1 MWFEFLIAIDTLE
14 RSMTRSSIL
23 ATVGFAIL
31 GFSASAQTTYL
42 GNGQTGFG
50 GPVGLGQLTLSD
62 NGTTITG
69 TFTPGTSGFG
79 GNGLVL
85 YIDSG
90 PGGFAS
96 TAGFTD
102 TSDGNRAEISGL
114 NPGNLTQQSV
124 LTFASGFAPNYAIAL
139 SPGGAENFGGAWTLV
154 NGGTFP
160 YNGSVNLS
168 PTSSGAS
175 SYTFSL
181 PVTAIGLTPDS
192 GQSFTLFGTY
202 ISDTGYRSTEAIAGN
217 DAGTQGWNPFTQ
229 TSYGTYTIVPE
240 PSTVVI
246 TSLGGLVG
254 LFAWKRKK

>member
-1 MWFEFLIAIDTLE
+1 
-14 RSMTRSSIL
+14 MTRRTLLTSVGLL
-23 ATVGFAIL
+23 AL
-31 GFSASAQTTYL
+31 GFYASAQTTYT
-42 GNGQTGFG
+42 GNGNTGFG
-50 GPVGLGQLTLSD
+50 GPVGLGSLTLSD

-102 TSDGNRAEISGL
+102 TSDGNRSEISGL
-114 NPGNLTQQSV
+114 NGGNPADQSV
-124 LTFASGFAPNYAIAL
+124 LTFQSGFAPNYAIAL
-139 SPGGAENFGGAWTLV
+139 SPGGAENFGGIWTLV

-160 YNGSVNLS
+160 FDGSANLT

-175 SYTFSL
+175 SYTFSI
-181 PVTAIGLTPDS
+181 PVTDIGLTPDS

-202 ISDTGYRSTEAIAGN
+202 ISDTGFRSTEAIAGN
-217 DAGTQGWNPFTQ
+217 DTGTQGWNPFTQ
-229 TSYGTYTIVPE
+229 TGDATYTIESVPE
-240 PSTVVI
+240 PSAAA
-246 TSLGGLVG
+246 LAGLSG
-254 LFAWKRKK
+254 LAALFAWKRKQ